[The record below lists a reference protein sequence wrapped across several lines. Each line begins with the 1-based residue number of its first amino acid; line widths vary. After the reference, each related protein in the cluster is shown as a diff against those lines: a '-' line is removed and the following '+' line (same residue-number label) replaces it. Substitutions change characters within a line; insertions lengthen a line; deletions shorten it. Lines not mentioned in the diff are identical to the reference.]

1 MKNEI
6 YHFSQ
11 PFLVV
16 NRQPEGGFMR
26 FIHTADLHLGKTL
39 NGERLIE
46 LQSNV
51 LDNLLKLVEET
62 EAEAVVIAGDVYDRS
77 VPSEEAVELFDR
89 FVNTLVCE
97 AGRKLLYIAGN
108 HDSDKRINYGAKIMA
123 PGGVFVGGILQ
134 EVPRPVILRDE
145 CGLVFFSL
153 IPYVT
158 PERVRNLWGKDNLS
172 FEEAMDFVV
181 GREWDAVRKLAAPGE
196 VLRSVAVAHA
206 FVTGGSVSG
215 SERELSVGGS
225 GQVRADSFSPYTYA
239 ALGHLHAPQRIKENI
254 WYSGSPLKYSL
265 NEFNQTK
272 AFLIVDIDGKG
283 DVSVERREIIPKRDL
298 RLLDNVSFQQV
309 IAEAERLPRSKRE
322 DFLWIKLIDGVPVL
336 GAMERLRE
344 RYPNILSLEW
354 VNKGNA
360 GEDRVTDGRQ
370 LMSQSKEKLFES
382 FFEEVTGDKLTDEER
397 KVLRQGIKESEE
409 GVRV

>member
-1 MKNEI
+1 
-6 YHFSQ
+6 
-11 PFLVV
+11 
-16 NRQPEGGFMR
+16 MR
-26 FIHTADLHLGKTL
+26 FIHTADLHLGKML
-39 NGERLIE
+39 NGERLTE
-46 LQSNV
+46 LQSDV
-51 LDNLLKLVEET
+51 LDKLLRLVEET
-62 EAEAVVIAGDVYDRS
+62 GAEAVVIAGDVYDRS
-77 VPSEEAVELFDR
+77 VPPEEAVELFDR

-97 AGRKLLYIAGN
+97 KGKKLLYIAGN

-134 EVPRPVILRDE
+134 DDPIPVILHDE
-145 CGLVFFSL
+145 YGPVYFSL

-181 GREWDAVRKLAAPGE
+181 DRELDAVRKLAAPGE
-196 VLRSVAVAHA
+196 ILRSVAVAHA

-239 ALGHLHAPQRIKENI
+239 ALGHLHAPQRIKGNI

-272 AFLIVDIDGKG
+272 AFLVVDIDGTG
-283 DVSVERREIIPKRDL
+283 YVSVEGREIIPKRDL

-309 IAEAERLPRSKRE
+309 IAEAEKVPLAKRE
-322 DFLWIKLIDGVPVL
+322 DFLWIKLIDREPVL

-354 VNKGNA
+354 INRGNA
-360 GEDRVTDGRQ
+360 GEDRVTDSRQ

-382 FFEEVTGDKLTDEER
+382 FFEEVTGDKLTEDER
-397 KVLRQGIKESEE
+397 IVLRQGIKESEE
-409 GVRV
+409 GARV